1 MNQLEAQA
9 LMRHWDKPRAGDWA
23 EVLATFSLFSGMS
36 ERRLRKLVRRARFAE
51 FARGDVVVRLGE
63 SADSLYVILGGTAEA
78 RGKPAPRT
86 LRTGDY
92 FGELALLGGTRRS
105 ATVVATRELYV
116 MRLPGPSFLW
126 LAKRDPRISLAM
138 LRNLGVQFRWLET
151 QVGVPSGSS
160 SAATP

>member
-1 MNQLEAQA
+1 MNGLEAEA
-9 LMRHWDKPRAGDWA
+9 LLRYWNQPSTDDWV
-23 EVLATFSLFSGMS
+23 EVLAAYSLFAGVSK
-36 ERRLRKLVRRARFAE
+36 RRLRKLVRHARFGE
-51 FARGDVVVRLGE
+51 FARGDVVVTQGE

-105 ATVVATRELYV
+105 ATVVATRDLYV
-116 MRLPGPSFLW
+116 MRLPGRSFLR

-138 LRNLGVQFRWLET
+138 LRNLGVQLRRLET
-151 QVGVPSGSS
+151 Q
-160 SAATP
+160 AAER